1 MSIEYML
8 YESKLAT
15 TEPGAH
21 TARVRPTFTAD
32 LDAVAEIIVQRGTTV
47 AKADVLSVLE
57 DYFTVIEQFVQQGAN
72 VNTPHVNYGASIRGL
87 FEGPLDGYDPARHQI
102 VTRLSPGA
110 RLRKFARE
118 HLVAEKL
125 DPVAELAPLLLRYTD
140 RNSGTI
146 NSVLTPNGLGEIEGR
161 RLQFDQDDP
170 EQGISFVGADGTV
183 TPAVV
188 VGRNMPSELSFLV
201 PDLVP
206 GVYTLQVKA
215 PARGGTEVRTGE
227 LKAPLTVM

>member
-1 MSIEYML
+1 MSIEYVL
-8 YESKLAT
+8 FENKLANI
-15 TEPGAH
+15 EPGTH

-32 LDAVAEIIVQRGTTV
+32 LDAVAEIVVQRGTTV

-87 FEGPLDGYDPARHQI
+87 FEGPTDGYDPARHQI
-102 VTRLSPGA
+102 LARLSPGA
-110 RLRKFARE
+110 RLRRFARE

-125 DPVAELAPLLLRYTD
+125 DPAAELVPLLLRYTD
-140 RNSGTI
+140 RNSSTL

-161 RLQFDQDDP
+161 RLQFDRDDP
-170 EQGISFVGADGTV
+170 EQGVYFVGADGTA
-183 TPAVV
+183 TPAGV

-201 PDLVP
+201 PELAP
-206 GVYTLQVKA
+206 GVYTLQVRA
-215 PARGGTEVRTGE
+215 PVRGSTEVRTGE